1 MSENLCKNLV
11 NEYINWLHEQITVSE
26 LDGVC
31 EFTTPFLDRHNDY
44 LQIYLFEQ
52 NKKIR
57 LTDGGYIL
65 SDLRMSGFD
74 INTNKRIEMIST
86 ILNGFG
92 VREENNELFIDS
104 TEKDFPQKKHLL
116 IQAMLAVNDLFVM
129 AQPMVLSLF
138 LEDVEMYL
146 NAKNIRFT
154 PKVSFIG
161 KSGYTHHFD
170 FVIPKSIDS
179 HERIIKAINNPTRNN
194 VSSLI
199 FSWNDTKVSREEG
212 SQAIAFLNDQ
222 ESNVSDD
229 SLTALNSYNIK
240 PIFWTKREE
249 DVEILT
255 A

>member
-1 MSENLCKNLV
+1 MSENTCQNLV
-11 NEYINWLHEQITVSE
+11 AEYVNWLREQITVSE

-44 LQIYLFEQ
+44 LQIYLVEDD
-52 NKKIR
+52 NRIR
-57 LTDGGYIL
+57 LSDGGYIL
-65 SDLRMSGFD
+65 SDLKMSGFD
-74 INTNKRIEMIST
+74 INTEKRFEMVNT
-86 ILNGFG
+86 MLNGFG
-92 VREENNELFIDS
+92 VQEENNELFIEA

-129 AQPMVLSLF
+129 AQPLVLSLF
-138 LEDVEMYL
+138 LEDVETYL
-146 NAKNIRFT
+146 NAMNIRYT

-170 FVIPKSIDS
+170 FVIPKSAIS
-179 HERIIKAINNPTRNN
+179 HERIIKAINNPSKNN
-194 VSSLI
+194 ISSLI

-222 ESNVSDD
+222 DTVVSDD
-229 SLTALNSYNIK
+229 ALTALKSYNIK

-249 DVEILT
+249 DAELLT